1 MTPTSATLLTEQ
13 TFNRAERSGFMS
25 ELDSQEWGLCDRYP
39 VHLDLDDDDE
49 EEYDE
54 DYCDE
59 RDDDDDEEWP
69 LQGMARLAAEI
80 EAGRAEVPRGWKLDR
95 PGPRILVWTTPSGRR
110 YATTLTGEWLP
121 VPSAQSRPP
130 S

>member
-1 MTPTSATLLTEQ
+1 
-13 TFNRAERSGFMS
+13 MS
-25 ELDSQEWGLCDRYP
+25 ELDSQEWGLCDRFP
-39 VHLDLDDDDE
+39 VYVDLEDDCDDE
-49 EEYDE
+49 W
-54 DYCDE
+54 
-59 RDDDDDEEWP
+59 DDDDDEEWP
-69 LQGMARLAAEI
+69 LEHMARLAAEI